1 MASSFT
7 VHVAADQ
14 ARPGQKKSIVKVLGL
29 KTALTVA
36 GNNHLR
42 VIKISRIY

>member
-7 VHVAADQ
+7 VHVAAGQ
-14 ARPGQKKSIVKVLGL
+14 AWPENRIIKVLGL

-36 GNNHLR
+36 VNNHLR
-42 VIKISRIY
+42 VIKIARIY